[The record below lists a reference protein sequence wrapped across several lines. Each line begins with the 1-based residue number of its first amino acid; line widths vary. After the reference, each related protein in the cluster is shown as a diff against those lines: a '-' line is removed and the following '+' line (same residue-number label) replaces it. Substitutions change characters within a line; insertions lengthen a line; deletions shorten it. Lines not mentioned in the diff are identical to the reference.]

1 MSREISQSI
10 LNRDEMQSVILHM
23 HNVLDINKNFTT
35 KVYGW
40 FDELAGIILHLY
52 PRAQQE
58 EIDACKKA
66 FDSLKAKIPFESI
79 LSFQKEISPFK
90 NFSNENS
97 KEKMEL
103 ILSNFQEMK
112 EIASSMKSL
121 VDPAV
126 ISEANAKFDQ
136 IKNNFDNLT
145 FIQALYFAENLFK
158 EGSKSCLIYSKS
170 NTENLS
176 PEAEEYQVKN
186 YNTTIED
193 SNKLIDHFFSRKDI
207 LGLSLNGISNSE
219 EAIFELGKYI
229 SEVKMYLSIEEQYSW
244 YSTEY
249 GGIGNVSDSDVD
261 AISFSLELEDLNNS
275 IDIIRKFRNLVGFN
289 TGIISISQNLA
300 NDLRVEIR
308 ASDSRAFESRSEIEN
323 SLKLMMNSA
332 EVLLYH
338 LTKNNYSRDLEC
350 IIGLQ
355 NWKILQE
362 HIALR
367 LRGSFEFFNPDYM
380 SSLEEGVDPETYTPV
395 LGSDETQGEG
405 DNLD

>member
-1 MSREISQSI
+1 MSREISQSN
-10 LNRDEMQSVILHM
+10 LNRMG
-23 HNVLDINKNFTT
+23 NVLDINKNFGT
-35 KVYGW
+35 KVW
-40 FDELAGIILHLY
+40 ESFDELMQIKMYLY
-52 PRAQQE
+52 PGLQQE

-79 LSFQKEISPFK
+79 LSFQKEISQFK
-90 NFSNENS
+90 NFANENS
-97 KEKMEL
+97 KEKMESN
-103 ILSNFQEMK
+103 LSKLQEMK

-121 VDPAV
+121 IDPTV

-145 FIQALYFAENLFK
+145 LIQALYFAENLFK
-158 EGSKSCLIYSKS
+158 EGSQSCLIYSES
-170 NTENLS
+170 NTKNLS
-176 PEAEEYQVKN
+176 PEVEEYQVKN
-186 YNTTIED
+186 YNTMIED
-193 SNKLIDHFFSRKDI
+193 SNKFIDYFFSRKDI

-261 AISFSLELEDLNNS
+261 AISLSLELEDLNNS
-275 IDIIRKFRNLVGFN
+275 IDIIKKFRNFVGFYV
-289 TGIISISQNLA
+289 GIISIFQNLA
-300 NDLRVEIR
+300 NDLRAEARVLDLRE
-308 ASDSRAFESRSEIEN
+308 FEARSEIEN
-323 SLKLMMNSA
+323 SLKLMINSS

-338 LTKNNYSRDLEC
+338 LTKNNEPLDSEC

-362 HIALR
+362 NIALR
-367 LRGSFEFFNPDYM
+367 LRGGFEFFNPDYM
-380 SSLEEGVDPETYTPV
+380 NSLEERVDPETYTPV
-395 LGSDETQGEG
+395 LGSGETQWEG